1 MTSEEYKSF
10 ARKMVED
17 EYYAPIEN
25 RDRKMA
31 ELDAQI
37 AELDAKIA
45 ERHECLINCAKFMK
59 LKGVSIDKIAQATK
73 LPKETISQL

>member
-25 RDRKMA
+25 RDRKIA
-31 ELDAQI
+31 ELNAEIAKNNAQIAENAAKIAEKNAII
-37 AELDAKIA
+37 AELDANFARRKA
-45 ERHECLINCAKFMK
+45 
-59 LKGVSIDKIAQATK
+59 
-73 LPKETISQL
+73 

>member
-1 MTSEEYKSF
+1 MTSEEYRSF
-10 ARKMVED
+10 VRKMVED

-25 RDRKMA
+25 RDRK
-31 ELDAQI
+31 I

-59 LKGVSIDKIAQATK
+59 QKGVSIDKIAQATK
-73 LPKETISQL
+73 LQIETISQL